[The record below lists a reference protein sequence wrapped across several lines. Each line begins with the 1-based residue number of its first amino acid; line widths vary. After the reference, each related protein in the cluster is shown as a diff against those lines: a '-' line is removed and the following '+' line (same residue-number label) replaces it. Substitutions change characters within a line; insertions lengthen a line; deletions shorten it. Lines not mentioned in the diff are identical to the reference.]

1 MMNLPKTAA
10 AVCAALFFCRPS
22 AISAC
27 ASDGLRY
34 TVRNGAAVVTGCTG
48 EPDYLEI
55 PQFAGGYPVTLIEDS
70 AFSGCSSLKQIVLP
84 DGLLA
89 IGEKSFYACSQL
101 QSIVIPDSVITL
113 GSGCFCGCGELK
125 ALSISGGVRD
135 LPDSC
140 FRACVSLTDIA
151 LPDTVSTIG
160 DCAFSGCS
168 SLSDVRLGNGLSG
181 IGSYAFYMC
190 PELRGVCIPDSVTSV
205 GEFAFGYSSPA
216 PDTGFLILSDSRAA
230 RKYANDNKLSYCD
243 TDGAVPA
250 IAVSGLSGRR
260 LGRGIPLPWLIVIC
274 LLISRLTVRLSLQ
287 NRRLRKRKY

>member
-1 MMNLPKTAA
+1 MNLPKTGAA
-10 AVCAALFFCRPS
+10 MCAALIIYCPS
-22 AISAC
+22 PLSAN

-34 TVRNGAAVVTGCTG
+34 TVRNGTAVVTGCTG

-55 PQFAGGYPVTLIEDS
+55 PQFAGGYQVTRIEDS

-101 QSIVIPDSVITL
+101 RSIVIPDSVITL
-113 GSGCFCGCGELK
+113 GSGCFCGCRELR

-140 FRACVSLTDIA
+140 FRACVSLTDIT
-151 LPDTVSTIG
+151 LPDTVTTIG
-160 DCAFSGCS
+160 SCAFSGCS
-168 SLSDVRLGNGLSG
+168 SLSDVSLGSGLSG

-190 PELRGVCIPDSVTSV
+190 PELNEVFIPDQVTSV

-216 PDTGFLILSDSRAA
+216 PDTGFLILTSGSRAA
-230 RKYANDNKLSYCD
+230 KRYANENNLSYSD

-250 IAVSGLSGRR
+250 LAVAGLSGRR
-260 LGRGIPLPWLIVIC
+260 LGRGIPLPYLIVIC
-274 LLISRLTVRLSLQ
+274 LLVCRLIIRLSVQ
-287 NRRLRKRKY
+287 NRRLKKRKY